1 MEAERFHNLPSA
13 GWRPRK
19 ARGITQRPESWGAS
33 PCLKAGEPGVLR
45 PGDGRYPSSHDQAE
59 SEFNLPPPFYY
70 VQVLVGGIP
79 IPP

>member
-13 GWRPRK
+13 GWRPRVV
-19 ARGITQRPESWGAS
+19 TYRPESWGAS
-33 PCLKAGEPGVLR
+33 LCLKAGEPGVLR
-45 PGDGRYPSSHDQAE
+45 PGDGRYPSSHGQAE
-59 SEFNLPPPFYY
+59 SEFNLPPPFHS